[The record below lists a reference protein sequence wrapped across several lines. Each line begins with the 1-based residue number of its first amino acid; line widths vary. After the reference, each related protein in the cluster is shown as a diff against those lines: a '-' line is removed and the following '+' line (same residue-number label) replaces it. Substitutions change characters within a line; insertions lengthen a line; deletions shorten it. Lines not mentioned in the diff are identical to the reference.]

1 MKVDYVNSTIKKPA
15 GKRTPA
21 KTIGFDELKRYINIF
36 QEVVDVKSPTEAI
49 AMWAKAGYPEA
60 LAMNVLHSVIV
71 SFGGGHRI
79 WGRFQKAYAASISNI
94 NSLLSEAYVKR
105 DADANQL
112 LGLITQ
118 IKGLGGL
125 AYSTKMLRFL
135 NANHVVLDSIL
146 REEFCLIESDYSIFA
161 NHCREIAATLGVT
174 PVDVESGLYAYV
186 QIANPN
192 QRLKDW
198 NRYRCK

>member
-1 MKVDYVNSTIKKPA
+1 MMM
-15 GKRTPA
+15 
-21 KTIGFDELKRYINIF
+21 
-36 QEVVDVKSPTEAI
+36 PT
-49 AMWAKAGYPEA
+49 
-60 LAMNVLHSVIV
+60 NVLL
-71 SFGGGHRI
+71 
-79 WGRFQKAYAASISNI
+79 A
-94 NSLLSEAYVKR
+94 
-105 DADANQL
+105 
-112 LGLITQ
+112 LITK

-135 NANHVVLDSIL
+135 NPNHVVLDSIL
-146 REEFCLIESDYSIFA
+146 REEFCLTESDYSIFA
-161 NHCREIAATLGVT
+161 THCRKIARTLEVT

>member
-1 MKVDYVNSTIKKPA
+1 MKINYATNTIEKPT

-21 KTIGFDELKRYINIF
+21 GVIQFDDLKHFIEIF
-36 QEVVDVKSPTEAI
+36 KEVVDVKSPTDAI
-49 AMWAKAGYPEA
+49 ASWVKGGYPEEQA
-60 LAMNVLHSVIV
+60 IAVLYSVIV
-71 SFGGGHRI
+71 CFGGGHRI
-79 WGRFQKAYAASISNI
+79 WGRYHDVYTASITNI
-94 NSLLSEAYVKR
+94 NSLLSRAHR
-105 DADANQL
+105 RRNDDATNLRAILSN
-112 LGLITQ
+112 

-135 NANHVVLDSIL
+135 NPNYVVLDSIL
-146 REEFCLIESDYSIFA
+146 REEFCLVESDYDVFA
-161 NHCREIAATLGVT
+161 THCRKIAEALGVT

-198 NRYRCK
+198 TRYRCK